1 MADKMR
7 LRRLRWEYDAVR
19 GAIKALDRE
28 YEAGGVDTLDYRA
41 QRKILVS
48 RMWVC
53 VYSMQ
58 DEYDNQR
65 AEKERV
71 KNAT

>member
-1 MADKMR
+1 MWH
-7 LRRLRWEYDAVR
+7 LRWDAAC

-41 QRKILVS
+41 QREILVS
-48 RMWVC
+48 RMWEC
-53 VYSMQ
+53 FYSMK
-58 DEYDNQR
+58 D
-65 AEKERV
+65 EKERV

>member
-7 LRRLRWEYDAVR
+7 LRHLRWEYDAVR
-19 GAIKALDRE
+19 GAINALDRE
-28 YEAGGVDTLDYRA
+28 YEAGGDVDTLDYRA
-41 QRKILVS
+41 QREILVS
-48 RMWVC
+48 RMWEC
-53 VYSMQ
+53 FNRIK

-65 AEKERV
+65 KERV

>member
-19 GAIKALDRE
+19 GAINALDRE

-65 AEKERV
+65 KERV